1 MKCLVVAALAVVAV
15 GSPVPDNCVVPCQ
28 AVGQT
33 YVALPQ
39 YQATYAVGAGP
50 VAPTPEVQQATAAF
64 MAAWNAAA
72 ARANTITSAL
82 VKSSGHI
89 QNAAQVQTACAQ
101 FMAAWNEAA
110 RRATTVQH
118 AVYTIPQPVQQTEE
132 VKRATDEFMAA
143 WRAAAQRVSTIQQA
157 ITVSA
162 DPYSSAPRQVEATEE
177 VKRATAEFME
187 AWNKAAARVPSIQ
200 TTMYQLSGTTA
211 AAAPARPAG
220 STPQFTPSVEQATA
234 EFMKAWNA
242 AAAAAAAA
250 PDVNII
256 MGASSRPQTPAQ
268 SVSYQAYSAPSSYTP
283 AAPAVPSHGAPQPVQ
298 PTPEVQRATA
308 EFMAAWNKAAARATR
323 IQSVLVK
330 SGTPGHYNI
339 QVPQQVQATRE
350 VQKATAEFMAAW
362 NEAARRATTVQ
373 HAMYSVPQPVQPT
386 EEVRRATA
394 EFMAAWEAAAQRAS
408 TIRQAVSVTTDPYS
422 AVPQQVEATDE
433 VKRATA
439 EFMEAWNKAAAR
451 VGSIQ
456 TTIYQVAGTVPAAAP
471 AQPAGS
477 APRFTPAV
485 EQATAEFMKAW
496 NAAAAAAAAAP
507 DVNIIMGAS
516 SLPQTPAQA
525 VSYQAHAVGTYS
537 APSSYTPAAPSVPSH
552 GAPQP
557 VQPTPEVQR
566 ATAEFMAAWN
576 KAAAR
581 ATRIQSVLVK
591 SGTPGH
597 YNIQVP
603 QQVQATREVQKATAE
618 FMAAWNEA
626 ARRAT
631 TVQHAM
637 YSVPQ
642 PVQPTEEVRR
652 ATAEFMAAWE
662 AAAQRASTIRQAVS
676 VTADPYSAVPQQ
688 VEATDEVK
696 RATAEFMEAWNKAA
710 ARVGSIQTTIYQVAG
725 TVPAAAPAQPAGS
738 APRFTPSVEQATAEF
753 MKVWNAAA
761 AAAAAAP
768 DVNIIMGASSRP
780 QAPSHSVTYSA
791 PSSAVYTYGIP
802 QAVEPTPE
810 VKKAT
815 AEFMAAWNAAA
826 QRATQI
832 QSSLVKSGQGYTI
845 QTHNQVAAT
854 DAVKKAT
861 EEFMAAYNAA
871 ARRATVVEYAVSTI
885 PQQVQ
890 ETDEVK
896 RATAEFM
903 TAWHAA
909 AQRAS
914 AIKQTV
920 YSAPQQVQATDA
932 VQRATA
938 EFMAAWNEAAS
949 RVPKIETTMYSLS
962 GSSALDTCA
971 ACAAPS
977 PVSDTPEVRAAK
989 EQFMATFRAAEE
1001 AARRASVSR
1010 GVLPVPSALAAYAP
1024 SHVVTYS
1031 AGAPVHGYLL
1041 SDRLFAP
1048 FHGLPLHV
1056 KDC

>member
-132 VKRATDEFMAA
+132 VKRATEEFMAA

-283 AAPAVPSHGAPQPVQ
+283 AAPA
-298 PTPEVQRATA
+298 
-308 EFMAAWNKAAARATR
+308 
-323 IQSVLVK
+323 
-330 SGTPGHYNI
+330 
-339 QVPQQVQATRE
+339 
-350 VQKATAEFMAAW
+350 
-362 NEAARRATTVQ
+362 
-373 HAMYSVPQPVQPT
+373 
-386 EEVRRATA
+386 
-394 EFMAAWEAAAQRAS
+394 
-408 TIRQAVSVTTDPYS
+408 
-422 AVPQQVEATDE
+422 
-433 VKRATA
+433 
-439 EFMEAWNKAAAR
+439 
-451 VGSIQ
+451 
-456 TTIYQVAGTVPAAAP
+456 
-471 AQPAGS
+471 
-477 APRFTPAV
+477 
-485 EQATAEFMKAW
+485 
-496 NAAAAAAAAAP
+496 
-507 DVNIIMGAS
+507 
-516 SLPQTPAQA
+516 
-525 VSYQAHAVGTYS
+525 
-537 APSSYTPAAPSVPSH
+537 VPSH

-871 ARRATVVEYAVSTI
+871 ARRATVVKHAVSTI